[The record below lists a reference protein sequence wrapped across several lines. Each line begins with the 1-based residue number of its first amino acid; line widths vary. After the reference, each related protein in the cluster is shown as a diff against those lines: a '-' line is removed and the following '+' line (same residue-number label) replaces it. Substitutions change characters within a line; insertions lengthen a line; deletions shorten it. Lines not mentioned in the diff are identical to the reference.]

1 MAVTGLLEGI
11 RVLDMTV
18 ALAGPYASMLL
29 GGLGAE
35 VIRVEAP
42 GGSDLG
48 RSNPPFVG
56 PGGVNFGQQGS
67 DDVSLTLLNRARNKK
82 SITLNVKD
90 PEGRALFA
98 RLLRESD
105 VFIENLSEGASERL
119 GVD

>member
-56 PGGVNFGQQGS
+56 PGGS
-67 DDVSLTLLNRARNKK
+67 TSASRAATMCR
-82 SITLNVKD
+82 
-90 PEGRALFA
+90 
-98 RLLRESD
+98 
-105 VFIENLSEGASERL
+105 
-119 GVD
+119 

>member
-1 MAVTGLLEGI
+1 MFTHLVDFMSISSHRLLEGI

-48 RSNPPFVG
+48 RSNPP
-56 PGGVNFGQQGS
+56 
-67 DDVSLTLLNRARNKK
+67 
-82 SITLNVKD
+82 
-90 PEGRALFA
+90 
-98 RLLRESD
+98 
-105 VFIENLSEGASERL
+105 
-119 GVD
+119 